1 MTKSYFPIFTNIST
15 DPAERWELIRN
26 FIESWYKISLSK
38 TEQTNQIAAIEQR
51 LGFVLPYSFQQY
63 IHLSSQLL
71 ALKFTFQNG
80 QKSNS
85 FSDIFRDCFEVKYLK
100 EHNAISLMIQGEAD
114 FYWAIKKADLQMD
127 DPKVYG
133 YGLDYE
139 CPTNE
144 KFDLIGEVYPTI
156 TSFVLNHIFSYVQNG
171 SSGGFGIQTHHVADL
186 SHGLKSCFES
196 HSKFDE
202 TEIFESENMIAF
214 IQKDVFKPNGT
225 KHSFAFHILDEN
237 KNAEIPP
244 FVLELS
250 KNKGWYYGSFIQNS

>member
-1 MTKSYFPIFTNIST
+1 MTKSYFPIFTNLSA
-15 DPAERWELIRN
+15 DPAERWELIRS
-26 FIESWYKISLSK
+26 FIESWYNINIPNI
-38 TEQTNQIAAIEQR
+38 EQTNQIAAIEQR

-63 IHLSSQLL
+63 IHISSQLL
-71 ALKFTFQNG
+71 ALKYTFQNG

-85 FSDIFRDCFEVKYLK
+85 FSNIFRDCFEVKYLK
-100 EHNAISLMIQGEAD
+100 EHDAISLMIQGEGD
-114 FYWAIKKADLQMD
+114 FYWAIKKSDLHMD

-144 KFDLIGEVYPTI
+144 KFDFFGEVYQTI
-156 TSFVLNHIFSYVQNG
+156 TSFVLNHIFSYVNG
-171 SSGGFGIQTHHVADL
+171 SGGFGIQTHHVADL
-186 SHGLKSCFES
+186 SQGLKSSFES

-214 IQKDVFKPNGT
+214 IQKDFFNANST
-225 KHSFAFHILDEN
+225 KHSFVFHILDEN